1 MLVAI
6 FRSVQV
12 LAAVAGLAYIS
23 VTSSV
28 SEILPSFQAGDKPRF
43 EFYGKNRILEYLDT
57 GTLQGLSLN

>member
-1 MLVAI
+1 
-6 FRSVQV
+6 
-12 LAAVAGLAYIS
+12 
-23 VTSSV
+23 V